1 MPWCILG
8 PFARFPSISDYTE
21 FVRTI
26 YRDFLGKSIDCEGN
40 SKTLPTEKGVRLGI
54 SVKKSNGQT
63 AVMMLCYIMQRLKN
77 LSLIIFLKLFTTKY
91 ALL

>member
-21 FVRTI
+21 FVRKI
-26 YRDFLGKSIDCEGN
+26 YRDFLCKSIDCEGN

-54 SVKKSNGQT
+54 SVKKIKWTNGSYD
-63 AVMMLCYIMQRLKN
+63 AVLYNAKAQKF
-77 LSLIIFLKLFTTKY
+77 IIDNIFKIIY
-91 ALL
+91 N